1 MCRRKGE
8 TMDNIKLKTNLE
20 NYQDEWKNFEEK
32 EFSLDFL
39 NIGNKVAFF
48 IIIFFFTIVMIAAFK
63 IKAETVDDLP
73 VVVQELV
80 PPPFV
85 PVHNQVADEK
95 AKVVKVT
102 MIVEEKIIEIDDE
115 GTQFR
120 VFAFNDS
127 VPGPLIVVHE
137 GDYIEL
143 TLINPEK
150 NNFEHNIDFHASTGA
165 LGGGGLTHV
174 LPGEEV
180 VLRWKAIKPG
190 VFVYHCAPGGAMVPW
205 HVVKGM
211 NGAVMV
217 LPRDG
222 LKDRDGNP
230 IRYDKA
236 YYIGEQDFYIPKD
249 EYGNYKIFK
258 EPGDGY
264 SETLEVMKTL
274 TPTHVVFNGAVDA
287 LTGEN
292 ALTAEVGETVLFIHA
307 QANRDTRPHLIGGHG
322 DYVWP
327 NGSFNDPPRT
337 NLETWFVPGGA
348 AAAAI
353 YTFRQPGTYLYLNH
367 NLIEAFILGAKAEVQ
382 VSGEWNDDLMKQIK
396 EPSDIDWDAYVEHN
410 SQLNN

>member
-1 MCRRKGE
+1 M
-8 TMDNIKLKTNLE
+8 NINYKLDLE
-20 NYQDEWKNFEEK
+20 NKKDEWDKFEEQ

-39 NIGNKVAFF
+39 NISNKVAFF
-48 IIIFFFTIVMIAAFK
+48 IVVIFLSIVFFVTFTA
-63 IKAETVDDLP
+63 KADPADDLP
-73 VVVQELV
+73 VVVQKLL

-85 PVHNQVADEK
+85 PIHDQVADGE

-102 MIVEEKIIEIDDE
+102 MIIEEKIIEIDDD

-127 VPGPLIVVHE
+127 VPGPIIVVHE

-150 NNFEHNIDFHASTGA
+150 NNFQHNIDFHASTGA

-180 VLRWKAIKPG
+180 ILRWKAIKSG

-264 SETLEVMKTL
+264 SETLEVMRTL
-274 TPTHVVFNGAVDA
+274 TPSHVVFNGAVDS

-292 ALTAEVGETVLFIHA
+292 AMTAEVGETVLFIHA
-307 QANRDTRPHLIGGHG
+307 QSNRDTRPHLIGGHG
-322 DYVWP
+322 DFVWP

-353 YTFRQPGTYLYLNH
+353 YTFHQPGTYVYLNH

-382 VSGEWNDDLMKQIK
+382 VNGKWNDDLMKQIK
-396 EPSDIDWDAYVEHN
+396 EPSDIDWNTYEQHLLSLVDK
-410 SQLNN
+410 

>member
-1 MCRRKGE
+1 M
-8 TMDNIKLKTNLE
+8 NINYKLDLE
-20 NYQDEWKNFEEK
+20 NKKDEWDKFEEQ

-39 NIGNKVAFF
+39 NISNKVAFF
-48 IIIFFFTIVMIAAFK
+48 IVVIFLSIVFFVTFTA
-63 IKAETVDDLP
+63 KADPADDLP
-73 VVVQELV
+73 VVVQKLL

-85 PVHNQVADEK
+85 PIHDQVADGE

-102 MIVEEKIIEIDDE
+102 MIIEEKIIEIDDD
-115 GTQFR
+115 GTLFR

-150 NNFEHNIDFHASTGA
+150 NNFQHNIDFHASTGA

-180 VLRWKAIKPG
+180 ILRWKAIKSG

-222 LKDRDGNP
+222 LKDRNGNS
-230 IRYDKA
+230 IKYDKA
-236 YYIGEQDFYIPKD
+236 YYIGEQDFYVPKD
-249 EYGNYKIFK
+249 EYGNYKEFLH
-258 EPGDGY
+258 PGDGF
-264 SETLEVMKTL
+264 SDVLEVMRTL
-274 TPTHVVFNGAVDA
+274 TPTHVVFNGSVGA
-287 LTGEN
+287 LEGEN
-292 ALTAEVGETVLFIHA
+292 ALTAKVGETVLFIHA
-307 QANRDTRPHLIGGHG
+307 QSNRDTRPHLIGGHG

-348 AAAAI
+348 AGAMI
-353 YTFRQPGTYLYLNH
+353 YKFRQPGTYVYLNH
-367 NLIEAFILGAKAEVQ
+367 NLIEAFILGAKAEVK
-382 VSGEWNDDLMKQIK
+382 VKGKWNDDLMKQVM
-396 EPSDIDWDAYVEHN
+396 EPTRIVD
-410 SQLNN
+410 

>member
-1 MCRRKGE
+1 M
-8 TMDNIKLKTNLE
+8 NISHKSNLE
-20 NYQDEWKNFEEK
+20 NKKDEWDKFEEQ

-39 NIGNKVAFF
+39 NISNKVAFF
-48 IIIFFFTIVMIAAFK
+48 IVVIFLSIVFFVTFTA
-63 IKAETVDDLP
+63 KADPADDLP
-73 VVVQELV
+73 VVVQKLL

-85 PVHNQVADEK
+85 PIHDQVADGE

-102 MIVEEKIIEIDDE
+102 MIIEEKIIEIDDD

-127 VPGPLIVVHE
+127 VPGPIIVVHE

-150 NNFEHNIDFHASTGA
+150 NNFQHNIDFHASTGA

-180 VLRWKAIKPG
+180 ILRWKATKPG

-222 LKDRDGNP
+222 LKDSDGNP

-264 SETLEVMKTL
+264 SETLEVMRTL
-274 TPTHVVFNGAVDA
+274 TPSHVVFNGAVDSPGNCP
-287 LTGEN
+287 LLKLIVLLSLDGS
-292 ALTAEVGETVLFIHA
+292 AESL
-307 QANRDTRPHLIGGHG
+307 
-322 DYVWP
+322 
-327 NGSFNDPPRT
+327 
-337 NLETWFVPGGA
+337 
-348 AAAAI
+348 
-353 YTFRQPGTYLYLNH
+353 
-367 NLIEAFILGAKAEVQ
+367 
-382 VSGEWNDDLMKQIK
+382 
-396 EPSDIDWDAYVEHN
+396 
-410 SQLNN
+410 